1 MSSHTSQ
8 ARNLG
13 YRLYSPL
20 RLSLESFNSCPPSRH
35 LGGGGG
41 GGGGGRGEGEA
52 GGRIKRQLTEG
63 AGLAVVSLA
72 QSRKCAGDKAAMWQD
87 VMDF

>member
-1 MSSHTSQ
+1 MPG
-8 ARNLG
+8 A
-13 YRLYSPL
+13 
-20 RLSLESFNSCPPSRH
+20 C
-35 LGGGGG
+35 
-41 GGGGGRGEGEA
+41 A
-52 GGRIKRQLTEG
+52 GGDTHTRSAIRSLRFGVTEG